1 MRRYLILLLSVPLL
15 LSCQLE
21 PYLGNWRV
29 TGSIS
34 AKDPLN
40 LTGTHASYTREYIR
54 FGEKEYRDIYF
65 ERNAV
70 QHKNFF
76 QKHQIAP
83 EKLGLSGTYS
93 LEVSVM
99 HGDRKL
105 SDRGTFFIIRDM
117 ETLIMPL
124 SGEFYILQRAD
135 R

>member
-54 FGEKEYRDIYF
+54 FGEMEYRDICF
-65 ERNAV
+65 ERTTI
-70 QHKNFF
+70 QHKDFYRKYN
-76 QKHQIAP
+76 ITP
-83 EKLGLSGTYS
+83 DKLGLSGTYS

-99 HGDRKL
+99 QGGIKL
-105 SDRGTFFIIRDM
+105 SDRGTFFIIRESM
-117 ETLIMPL
+117 VHNKNI